1 MSGCAKNTEYANKGL
16 SQHYDGEKFRNHE
29 VEYKSDFLDF
39 TSNVWTFITDKTE
52 NKMASKDEIPVVKL
66 SKEDI
71 LNMPDNS
78 VVRIVHS
85 TLLLKM
91 DGKLILTDP
100 VFSEK
105 ISPFPFFGPERFHEL
120 PVTID
125 ELPFIDYVIIS
136 HNHYD
141 HLDEASLKQ
150 LKDKVGHFYTT
161 LGVKQKLLDIGIDTM
176 KVCELDW
183 WQSCTNKT
191 IRITATPAQH
201 FSGRGLFD
209 RDETLWASWTIKSSN
224 ANIYFSGDTGYFNTF
239 KKISEKYGPFD
250 MAFLEA
256 GAYNESW
263 KQIHMMPE
271 QTVQAN
277 IDLNSKILFPIHNS
291 TFNLSIHPWDEP
303 LNRVS
308 KIAKEKNVNAVYP
321 KFGEIIPIL
330 KYKQTHK
337 WWE

>member
-1 MSGCAKNTEYANKGL
+1 MSGCAKNTEYTDKGL

-52 NKMASKDEIPVVKL
+52 NKIASKDEIPVVKL

-105 ISPFPFFGPERFHEL
+105 ISPFPFFGPVRFHEL
-120 PVTID
+120 PITID

-161 LGVKQKLLDIGIDTM
+161 LGVKQKLLDIDIDTM

-256 GAYNESW
+256 GAYNENW

-308 KIAKEKNVNAVYP
+308 KIAKEKNVDAVYP
-321 KFGEIIPIL
+321 KFGEIIPLL
-330 KYKQTHK
+330 KYKPTQK
-337 WWE
+337 WWK